1 MTQVGKRR
9 REGVVEPPDLEGLYP
24 SEKSVKRRRMG
35 VVQPPVYEQLQVQV
49 HDISAA
55 AANANLNTRSVKND
69 EESPTVEREKSPNGV
84 REEEKEPVETEE

>member
-35 VVQPPVYEQLQVQV
+35 VVQPPVYEQLQV
-49 HDISAA
+49 HDISA

-69 EESPTVEREKSPNGV
+69 EESPTVEREKSSNGA
-84 REEEKEPVETEE
+84 REEEKEPVETKE